1 MEKLEK
7 QHPSCLSSVSWN
19 SGISESIF
27 QLHVPRQPEPSAHQR
42 PNRWFLNL
50 QQRLF
55 CPCPERIS
63 GCFLPDG
70 QYTSGI
76 FLTLF
81 HHLWFKG
88 RFPILW
94 DLDFHRAISAVY
106 LLAFITVTII
116 VIVRTL
122 GFLISKMVIH
132 FSLHHFFNRAAQK
145 CVHRSAKSARPA
157 KLSSGSA

>member
-42 PNRWFLNL
+42 PDRWFLNL

-70 QYTSGI
+70 QYTI
-76 FLTLF
+76 
-81 HHLWFKG
+81 
-88 RFPILW
+88 
-94 DLDFHRAISAVY
+94 ISAYRFDFSKQIIFSWV
-106 LLAFITVTII
+106 ANFICKIDLFMRTII
-116 VIVRTL
+116 ICTRWNTRATFWNNVPLRSLDWLLFFVAQIVQAVL
-122 GFLISKMVIH
+122 
-132 FSLHHFFNRAAQK
+132 AQ
-145 CVHRSAKSARPA
+145 
-157 KLSSGSA
+157 LST